1 MLVFATTVE
10 SYSLVNEIVILPNV
24 NLGSHCRINRAI
36 IDKGCVI
43 PDGTVIGEDPVEDA
57 KRFHV
62 TPEGIVL
69 VTPAMLGQ
77 NLYARFHN
85 NYDG

>member
-1 MLVFATTVE
+1 ME
-10 SYSLVNEIVILPNV
+10 SYSLIKDSVILPKVSVGRN
-24 NLGSHCRINRAI
+24 CRITRAI

-43 PDGTVIGEDPVEDA
+43 EDGTVIGENLEEDG

-77 NLYARFHN
+77 NLYARLQN
-85 NYDG
+85 DYDG